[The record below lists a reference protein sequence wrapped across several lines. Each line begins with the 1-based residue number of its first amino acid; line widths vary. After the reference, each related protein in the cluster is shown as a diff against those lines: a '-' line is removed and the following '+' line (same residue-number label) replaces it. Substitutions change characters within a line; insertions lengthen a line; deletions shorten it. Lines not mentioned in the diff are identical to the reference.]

1 MPPIMARTT
10 QNVNWFLVWEWD
22 TACTSRHMLFPLDI
36 SENFVII
43 GVVMAQKGK
52 KTPAAI
58 AGSGKADVGLPFG
71 KTNMILFA
79 FGLLSVILGFITLAS
94 GSEMLAPILL
104 VLGYCVIIPVSIIW
118 KDKGKR
124 GE

>member
-1 MPPIMARTT
+1 MSIG
-10 QNVNWFLVWEWD
+10 FWD
-22 TACTSRHMLFPLDI
+22 GSGTRHLLIPLDI
-36 SENFVII
+36 SENFVIL

-52 KTPAAI
+52 KTPAAD

-71 KTNMILFA
+71 RTNMILFA

-94 GSEMLAPILL
+94 GSETMAPILL